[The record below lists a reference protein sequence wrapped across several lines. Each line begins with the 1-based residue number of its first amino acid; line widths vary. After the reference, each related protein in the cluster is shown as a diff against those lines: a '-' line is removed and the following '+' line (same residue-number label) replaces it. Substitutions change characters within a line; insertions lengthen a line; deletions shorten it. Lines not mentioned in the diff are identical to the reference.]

1 MPATVLFS
9 GGEFIDLALCVRI
22 LDILLLLIYFLRLV
36 MVTKERLKETL
47 REYGVHKYCSDWEDL
62 VKNLMT
68 EFEKTYNEGYSF
80 CKKESMLV
88 EKAAESLSDL

>member
-1 MPATVLFS
+1 M
-9 GGEFIDLALCVRI
+9 I
-22 LDILLLLIYFLRLV
+22 
-36 MVTKERLKETL
+36 TKERLKETL

-80 CKKESMLV
+80 CKKESALV
-88 EKAAESLSDL
+88 EKAAESLSE

>member
-1 MPATVLFS
+1 
-9 GGEFIDLALCVRI
+9 
-22 LDILLLLIYFLRLV
+22 
-36 MVTKERLKETL
+36 MVTKESLKDTL

-80 CKKESMLV
+80 CKNESELV
-88 EKAAESLSDL
+88 EKAAESLSE

>member
-1 MPATVLFS
+1 
-9 GGEFIDLALCVRI
+9 
-22 LDILLLLIYFLRLV
+22 

-80 CKKESMLV
+80 CKKESSLV
-88 EKAAESLSDL
+88 EKAAESLSD